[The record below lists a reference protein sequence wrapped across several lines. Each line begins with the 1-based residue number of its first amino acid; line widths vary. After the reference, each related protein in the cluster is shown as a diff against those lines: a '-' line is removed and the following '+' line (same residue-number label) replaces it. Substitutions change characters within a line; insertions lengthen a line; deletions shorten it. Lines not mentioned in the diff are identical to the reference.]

1 MNNPENKAMSN
12 YELSSNEYL
21 KSLDLVKESD
31 SKASYKNIQY
41 ARQKQMQNARKK
53 REIDFNAN
61 NYDVEEL
68 AAIVGFKTIPLNK
81 GIITR
86 KILELKRKFIGQQ
99 KYQTFFE
106 DTQTRL
112 IENLNLYNKQTWI
125 ESYEKEDDLASK
137 VLRNQFLEKTKEEVE
152 GKMNQLINLEK
163 DIIGV
168 AQKPI
173 SETYATKNAVQGK
186 LNGMLITEI
195 KRVINFDSHYRQILD
210 SSSVN
215 CENLIY
221 DTNQQNRLYTSTNY
235 VVNLTQPLTN
245 VIDITLGDLEIP
257 TSWYVFSSDY
267 GTTRFNI
274 EFMDHRTQITIENGN
289 YSQALL
295 ATEINKKLMEKQS
308 FIGHY
313 SSAGTYITT
322 PSLYDDANYPPFPL
336 IEFKYESHNNKMAI
350 HNYDPS
356 GSIAT
361 ITWYIPTTNEDA
373 CSSLSQQT
381 APSPGGKIDYNLG
394 WLLGYRTTDIKIHP
408 YKYDG
413 LATHK
418 SNNGAVSGYS
428 QTPPGNAYIPSPMLS
443 NNNGQEIWQGKT
455 IPKSL
460 VNIKGSQYFILTLDD
475 YNNNKANKDLIS
487 TVDQVD
493 RDFRQSGYI
502 NSQTM
507 NSKYGLGKYEDG
519 YYGVQGYECV
529 DVADSTN
536 NERACSTNDLNTD
549 LSSNLTK
556 AQLYTANQISMARN
570 QVPVN
575 RYKSPNS
582 TDLFARFPVN
592 INPLDW
598 NNSII
603 YNNPDK
609 ELTKRKYFGPV
620 KLSKFKVRLLND
632 KGYEVDLNDRDW
644 SFSVIVTSLYQY

>member
-1 MNNPENKAMSN
+1 MSNPENKAMSN

-21 KSLDLVKESD
+21 KSLDLVKENDAKS
-31 SKASYKNIQY
+31 SYKNIEY
-41 ARQKQMQNARKK
+41 ARQKQMETARKK
-53 REIDFNAN
+53 KAIDFNAN

-86 KILELKRKFIGQQ
+86 KILELKRKFINQP
-99 KYQTFFE
+99 KYQKFFE

-112 IENLNLYNKQTWI
+112 IENLNLYNKPTWI
-125 ESYEKEDDLASK
+125 DAYEKQDDLSSE
-137 VLRNQFLEKTKEEVE
+137 VLRNQFIEKSKEEVE
-152 GKMNQLINLEK
+152 NKMNQIINLEK
-163 DIIGV
+163 DIIGIP
-168 AQKPI
+168 QKPI

-186 LNGMLITEI
+186 LNGMLITET

-215 CENLIY
+215 CENLVY
-221 DTNQQNRLYTSTNY
+221 ETNKQNRLYTSTNY
-235 VVNLTQPLTN
+235 VVNLNQPLTN

-267 GTTRFNI
+267 GTTKFNI
-274 EFMDHRTQITIENGN
+274 EFMGRRTQITIEDGN
-289 YSQALL
+289 YTQALL
-295 ATEINKKLMEKQS
+295 VSEINKKLMEEPS

-322 PSLYDDANYPPFPL
+322 PSLYDDTNYKPFPL
-336 IEFKYESHNNKMAI
+336 IEFKYGSHNNKMVI

-361 ITWYIPTTNEDA
+361 IIWYNESSSTTDA

-381 APSPGGKIDYNLG
+381 SPSPGGKIDYNLG
-394 WLLGYRTTDIKIHP
+394 WLLGYRTTEIKIHP
-408 YKYDG
+408 YQYDG
-413 LATHK
+413 LATHE
-418 SNNGAVSGYS
+418 SDNGTVSGYS
-428 QTPPGNAYIPSPMLS
+428 QTPPGNAYGYMLS
-443 NNNGQEIWQGKT
+443 SNNGQEIWQGKT
-455 IPKSL
+455 VPKSL

-493 RDFRQSGYI
+493 RDFKMPKYI
-502 NSQTM
+502 NNQTM
-507 NSKYGLGKYEDG
+507 NSKYGPGKYEEG
-519 YYGVQGYECV
+519 YNGIPGFECV
-529 DVADSTN
+529 DVADMNN
-536 NERACSTNDLNTD
+536 NERACSTNDLNID

-556 AQLYTANQISMARN
+556 AQKYTANQLSLARN

-598 NNSII
+598 NSSII
-603 YNNPDK
+603 YSNPDK
-609 ELTKRKYFGPV
+609 ELNKRKYFGPV

-632 KGYEVDLNDRDW
+632 KGYEVNLNDRDW